1 MLFPPQGLAGAVAAE
16 VLELVY
22 KAPEYIPEL
31 NTIRLTIPQEDM
43 RRLAAEY
50 DLASMNPTNHTCAR
64 KMVVLADR
72 LTCCV
77 SRVLRAVV
85 CCVLRVAC
93 CAG

>member
-1 MLFPPQGLAGAVAAE
+1 

-50 DLASMNPTNHTCAR
+50 DLASTNPTPHMR
-64 KMVVLADR
+64 EIVLAD
-72 LTCCV
+72 
-77 SRVLRAVV
+77 
-85 CCVLRVAC
+85 
-93 CAG
+93 